1 MDPLEL
7 VQLARALIDI
17 ESTSGYESVASRW
30 ISSWLSE
37 RGYRVVEQPVAED
50 RFNIVA
56 TLGEPDV
63 ILSTHIDCVPPFFPS
78 HEKDGKL
85 YGRGSCDAKG
95 ILAAQVAALER
106 LRTSGEHRVG
116 LLVVVGEERGSQ
128 GARMANEIAP
138 GSRYLINGEPTD
150 NRLGAATRGVYRV
163 RLRATGRAAHSSHPE
178 LGESAIEKILDAL
191 VALRGVALP
200 KDEQLGQ
207 TYYTVGLI
215 SGGVAPNVVPP
226 SAEAELNFRTVGPA
240 SEIRASLEPLCD
252 MVALEDV
259 VVVPPVVLTT
269 VDGFEKE
276 VFPFT
281 TDIPFLPAWGKPL
294 LIGPGSV
301 LVAHTDDEHVDI
313 EELLQAV
320 DHYETLAHTLLEI

>member
-1 MDPLEL
+1 M
-7 VQLARALIDI
+7 
-17 ESTSGYESVASRW
+17 T
-30 ISSWLSE
+30 
-37 RGYRVVEQPVAED
+37 
-50 RFNIVA
+50 
-56 TLGEPDV
+56 
-63 ILSTHIDCVPPFFPS
+63 
-78 HEKDGKL
+78 
-85 YGRGSCDAKG
+85 
-95 ILAAQVAALER
+95 
-106 LRTSGEHRVG
+106 
-116 LLVVVGEERGSQ
+116 
-128 GARMANEIAP
+128 
-138 GSRYLINGEPTD
+138 
-150 NRLGAATRGVYRV
+150 
-163 RLRATGRAAHSSHPE
+163 
-178 LGESAIEKILDAL
+178 
-191 VALRGVALP
+191 LP
-200 KDEQLGQ
+200 KDDQLGQ

-259 VVVPPVVLTT
+259 IVVPPVVLTT

-313 EELLQAV
+313 ADLLESV
-320 DHYETLAHTLLEI
+320 DHYETLAHTLLET